1 MPSTSLSM
9 PGLRLGERQRR
20 VVRWAVLLADP
31 MCSPTTPLGAVSMP
45 HFMGGALGFRGRGQH
60 NKAVKERG
68 GQGTQLKPQSSF
80 WRHLSCP
87 SWDLLLR

>member
-1 MPSTSLSM
+1 M
-9 PGLRLGERQRR
+9 
-20 VVRWAVLLADP
+20 RWAVLLADP